1 MIYIQV
7 LNTNYL
13 IRMEHQQESTSG
25 IGDKVN
31 KERNFVEIGN
41 LLFFS

>member
-1 MIYIQV
+1 MIYIQI

-13 IRMEHQQESTSG
+13 IRMAHQQESTLG

-31 KERNFVEIGN
+31 KEINFVEIGN